1 MTAQRHMANPGPLV
15 RKLVNGKALFYA
27 KPHKRMSYRIK
38 EYLIWA
44 GLIFVAIVAVV
55 VFGGNV

>member
-1 MTAQRHMANPGPLV
+1 MIGNPDRNFRADRLV
-15 RKLVNGKALFYA
+15 NAESIYHAKPRRKLHWRV
-27 KPHKRMSYRIK
+27 K

>member
-1 MTAQRHMANPGPLV
+1 MMAMPDRRLRADRLAINRTV
-15 RKLVNGKALFYA
+15 VHA
-27 KPHKRMSYRIK
+27 KPRKRMSYRVK